1 MRSRLFGALAAV
13 VSVGT
18 LAAVAVTGGTTPA
31 RAATPAATAAGTYA
45 WHNVAIGG
53 GGFVP
58 GIIFNQTQPNLA
70 FARTD
75 IGGAYRWNQST
86 GSWTPLLDWVGQDNW
101 GYNGVVSLATDPV
114 DPNKLFAAVGMYT
127 NSFDPNNGAVL
138 RSSDQG
144 TTWQTTKLPFK
155 LGGNMPGRG
164 MGERLV
170 IDPNDDNILYLG
182 APSGNGLWRST
193 DSGVTWAKVT
203 AFPNAGDYV
212 QDATDTS
219 GYASDN
225 QGVVWVAFDQSTGT
239 AGSPTK
245 SIYVG
250 VADLQN
256 TVYRS
261 TDGGATWA
269 RIAGQPTGFLA
280 HKGVVDPVNGFL
292 YIATSDKGGPYD
304 GSSGDVW
311 KYATKTGAWT
321 QISPHPSSDTSN
333 DYYGYSGLALDPEH
347 PGTIMVTGYSSWW
360 PDTFIWR
367 STDGGATW
375 KQIWNW
381 TSYPNRSF
389 SYTLDT
395 TSEPWLNFGNTNPVP
410 PVTSPLLGWM
420 TEALAIDPFN
430 SNRMFYG
437 TGATLYGTTN
447 LTNWDSGGTI
457 TIKPMVSGLEE
468 TAVNGLISPPT
479 GAPLLSAL
487 GDVDGFTHTDLTTV
501 PSSMFTAPTLTSG
514 DSLDY
519 AELTPADIVR
529 TGEVD
534 KSSSPNVN
542 RIGFSTD
549 GGKNW
554 FQGQEPAGVTGGGTA
569 VIAAD
574 GSSTVWSPAGTGV
587 NFSTSFGGSW
597 TASTGIP
604 QGAVVAS
611 DRVNPKKFYGF
622 SGGKFYISVNSGA
635 SFAATAATGLPT
647 SGPVFVK
654 AVAGHEGDIWLA
666 GGPGTTTGLWHSTD
680 GGATFTR
687 LSSVSSALNVGFG
700 KAAPG
705 QTYPAI
711 FAIGTIGGVTGV
723 FRSDDTGASWV
734 RINDDKHQYGNIG
747 QAITGDP
754 RVYGRVYLGTNGRG
768 IVYGD
773 LTGTT
778 TTPPTTT
785 VPTTTA
791 PTTTVPTT
799 TVPTTTTPPPTTTT
813 STTVGPAC
821 HVTYARQSEW
831 AGGFTT
837 NITVNDTGSTAIN
850 GWTLTFSFPGDQQV
864 TSAWNATV
872 TQNAKQ
878 VTAVNASFNATIAP
892 GGNASFGFQGT
903 WANNDTAP
911 TAFAVN
917 GAPCS

>member
-18 LAAVAVTGGTTPA
+18 LAAVAMTGATTTPA
-31 RAATPAATAAGTYA
+31 RAATPSATAAGTYA

-58 GIIFNQTQPNLA
+58 GVIFNQTQPNLA
-70 FARTD
+70 YARTD
-75 IGGAYRWNQST
+75 IGGAYRWNQTT

-114 DPNKLFAAVGMYT
+114 NTNKVFAAVGMYT

-144 TTWQTTKLPFK
+144 ATWQTTKLPFK

-170 IDPNDDNILYLG
+170 IDPNDDNVLYLG

-193 DSGVTWAKVT
+193 DSGVTWARVT
-203 AFPNAGDYV
+203 AFPNPGNYV

-261 TDGGATWA
+261 TDGGATWT

-311 KYATKTGAWT
+311 KYATKTGVWT

-347 PGTIMVTGYSSWW
+347 PGTVMVTGYSSWW

-367 STDGGATW
+367 SIDGGTTW
-375 KQIWNW
+375 QQIWNW

-389 SYTLDT
+389 SYTMDI
-395 TSEPWLNFGNTNPVP
+395 TSEPWLNFGNTNPTP

-487 GDVDGFTHTDLTTV
+487 GDIDGFVHNDITAV
-501 PSSMFTAPTLTSG
+501 PSSMFTSPTLTSG

-529 TGEVD
+529 TGQVD

-611 DRVNPKKFYGF
+611 DRVNPKRFYGF
-622 SGGKFYISVNSGA
+622 SGGTFYASVNSGA
-635 SFAATAATGLPT
+635 AFTATAATGLPT
-647 SGPVFVK
+647 SGSVFVK

-666 GGPGTTTGLWHSTD
+666 GGSGTTSGLWHSTD
-680 GGATFTR
+680 GGATFTK
-687 LSSVSSALNVGFG
+687 LATVSSALNVGFG

-705 QTYPAI
+705 QTYPAV

-723 FRSDDTGASWV
+723 FRSDDAGASWV

-785 VPTTTA
+785 TTA
-791 PTTTVPTT
+791 PTTTTT
-799 TVPTTTTPPPTTTT
+799 PSTTTTTPPTTTT

-837 NITVNDTGSTAIN
+837 NVTVNDTGTTAIN

-878 VTAVNASFNATIAP
+878 VTAVNAGYNATIAP

-903 WANNDTAP
+903 WASNDSAP

-917 GAPCS
+917 GTPCS